1 MDVLHL
7 YKLVYLCYTSFQK
20 VGVFMKKLEEITL
33 KVHSFE
39 SAGTVDGP
47 GIRFV
52 VFTQG
57 CPLRCQY
64 CHNPDTWKLAG
75 GKTYTGAEIVKEV
88 LKYKSFM
95 TFSKGGVTF
104 SGGEP
109 LVQKESLIPI
119 LKALKEEGIHTA
131 IDTAG
136 TTQID
141 AITEELLEYVDL
153 VLLDIK
159 HIDKMAHKEL
169 TGMTNEKCFSFLNLL
184 KKKQIRTWV
193 RWVIVPSLNDT
204 ESYAHQFAERLKGYD
219 NIELVELLPYHKAGV
234 YKWKELGLAYPLEN
248 VKEPDK
254 ELVEEL
260 SSVLESSF
268 IKTLYS
274 GKK

>member
-1 MDVLHL
+1 
-7 YKLVYLCYTSFQK
+7 
-20 VGVFMKKLEEITL
+20 MKKLDEVVL

-47 GIRFV
+47 GIRFI

-75 GKTYTGAEIVKEV
+75 GKLFSGTDVVKEI
-88 LKYKSFM
+88 LKYKTFM
-95 TFSKGGVTF
+95 TCSGGGVTF

-119 LKALKEEGIHTA
+119 FKALKAEGVHIA
-131 IDTAG
+131 LDTAG
-136 TTQID
+136 TTNID
-141 AITEELLEYVDL
+141 AMTEELLDYVDL

-159 HIDKMAHKEL
+159 HLDPMAHKEL

-184 KKKQIRTWV
+184 KKKNIRTWV
-193 RWVIVPSLNDT
+193 RWVIVPNLNDT
-204 ESYAHQFAERLKGYD
+204 ENYAHRFAERLKGYD
-219 NIELVELLPYHKAGV
+219 NVELVELLPYHKAGV
-234 YKWKELGLAYPLEN
+234 YKWKELGLPYPLEA

-260 SSVLESSF
+260 SAVLESAF